1 MYIES
6 ICFLFISVSS
16 GFLSFSVS
24 VFQEVDSEVD
34 VLGGGIRGVL
44 GVWALVVVLVIVVLI
59 VIFNGV
65 VVIRSV

>member
-34 VLGGGIRGVL
+34 VLGGGVISVVN
-44 GVWALVVVLVIVVLI
+44 VWGLVVVFVVVVLI
-59 VIFNGV
+59 VVGD
-65 VVIRSV
+65 